1 MIEAK
6 IGVKYDENALARRIE
21 SLKYLKE
28 ENQVASVDAH
38 PEFQNTEFV
47 VVPEVIGTQI
57 DTETF
62 NKDIRES
69 IEGFQDTFESDRYEL
84 LYQTEIFIRFPGSS
98 GSKGYHER
106 LVLERMLHMTLIR
119 IQKW

>member
-1 MIEAK
+1 MPPLFGFSSSSSSRDIK
-6 IGVKYDENALARRIE
+6 SV
-21 SLKYLKE
+21 SKE

-69 IEGFQDTFESDRYEL
+69 IEGFQDTLNLTDTNCYIKPRFL
-84 LYQTEIFIRFPGSS
+84 LLPG
-98 GSKGYHER
+98 
-106 LVLERMLHMTLIR
+106 
-119 IQKW
+119 

>member
-21 SLKYLKE
+21 SLNCLKE

-47 VVPEVIGTQI
+47 VVPEGHWYA
-57 DTETF
+57 D
-62 NKDIRES
+62 
-69 IEGFQDTFESDRYEL
+69 
-84 LYQTEIFIRFPGSS
+84 
-98 GSKGYHER
+98 
-106 LVLERMLHMTLIR
+106 
-119 IQKW
+119 

>member
-1 MIEAK
+1 MGEAGGEAK
-6 IGVKYDENALARRIE
+6 IGVKYDENALARRIK
-21 SLKYLKE
+21 SLNCLKE

-69 IEGFQDTFESDRYEL
+69 IEGFLGTLNLTDTEL

-98 GSKGYHER
+98 DGKGYHEQ
-106 LVLERMLHMTLIR
+106 LSWSEYYI
-119 IQKW
+119 